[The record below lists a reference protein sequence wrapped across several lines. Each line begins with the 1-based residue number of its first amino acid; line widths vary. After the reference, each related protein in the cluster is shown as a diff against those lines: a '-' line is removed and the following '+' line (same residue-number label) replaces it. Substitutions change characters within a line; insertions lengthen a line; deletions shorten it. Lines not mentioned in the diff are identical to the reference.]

1 MPRPLRLLPVL
12 LFAGAPF
19 AQADFY
25 APEAPVV
32 NAVSSSAQADRPA
45 ANLALAAT
53 ASTSFVSG
61 HESLAAIHDGKPPRS
76 SFDYALGAYGNWPK
90 RGTQWVQ
97 YDWPL
102 PVSVAGVEVYYYDD
116 HRGVRLPAAARLFAW
131 DENASAFVPVTGTV
145 GADASPGALGV
156 AGDTFNRL
164 DFPALR
170 TTKLRLELDGRDE
183 FSTGVLEWR
192 VLDSGD
198 SPLFPPRIAAGP
210 DRVVVTSGRTY
221 LDATVVTTGQP
232 GSAAALRWEKL
243 SGPGEVA
250 FADAAA
256 PSTSATFSAPGDYE
270 IAFTASAGELVSSDR
285 VAVRVAPAAPLQSLS
300 ALPVPHFSVTTP
312 FWKDRLRG
320 VVINW
325 IPHCVAEIEKP
336 DLKEGGLNNLIDAAD
351 KLAGRP
357 HGAHRGYPFS
367 NAWVFNTLEAA
378 CLAQQLDAGDD
389 AELAAAQARLRETI
403 ERWIPLVL
411 AAQEP
416 DGYFQT
422 RYTLGSAREQ
432 KDGVAPVRWS
442 DRLRTEH
449 EGYVAGYFLEAAI
462 AHVRMTGG
470 ADRRLYDAAKRLADC
485 WDRAIGPAPK
495 KPWFD
500 GHQGM
505 ELALFRFAS
514 LVDELE
520 GPDTGDR
527 YAALGKFLL
536 DCRGREVG
544 EHGAKYDQTHLPV
557 TRQYEAV
564 GHAVRAVYNYSAMTD
579 VVSATGD
586 LDYQSATLSLWD
598 NLIARKYYVTGG
610 VGSGETSEGFGEDYS
625 LPNNAYCESCANIGL
640 LFFNHRLHLAYA
652 QGRYASLYEDT
663 LYNAVLSDLDLA
675 GQNFTYTN
683 ALDTDEAR
691 YKWHVCPCC
700 VGNIP
705 RALLSLP
712 TWTYTA
718 APGRLFVNLFVG
730 GSLNLPEVGGSAL
743 RVTQKTDYPW
753 GDAVSLT
760 LEPAVGEAEFALHLR
775 VPDRA
780 TSPLYTATPSSG
792 GLGEIRINGQ
802 PVAPRLENGYAV
814 VARRWR
820 AGDRVEFT
828 VPRVVQ
834 RVHCDERV
842 AANCGRVALRYGPLL
857 YNVESVDQNIDAVLA
872 PDAPLS
878 TEWRPDLLGG
888 VTVIKG
894 HYTDGSALLAIPNY
908 ARNNRGGRSI
918 VWLREAPSK
927 STP

>member
-1 MPRPLRLLPVL
+1 MAAVRPAAAAYPPMPTPPRLAFLSLLIPFLGPL
-12 LFAGAPF
+12 AGATPDPMP
-19 AQADFY
+19 Q
-25 APEAPVV
+25 
-32 NAVSSSAQADRPA
+32 A

-61 HESLAAIHDGKPPRS
+61 HESLAALHDGKPPRS

-97 YDWPL
+97 YEWPVA
-102 PVSVAGVEVYYYDD
+102 VSVSAVEVYFYDD
-116 HRGVRLPAAARLFAW
+116 HRGVRLPAAARLLAW
-131 DENASAFVPVTGTV
+131 DDNASAFVPVP
-145 GADASPGALGV
+145 GADAAGALGV
-156 AGDTFNRL
+156 KGDAFNRV

-170 TTKLRLELDGRDE
+170 TTRLRLELDGRDE
-183 FSTGVLEWR
+183 FSTGILEWR
-192 VLDSGD
+192 VLDSGA
-198 SPLFPPRIAAGP
+198 SPLFPPRIDAGP
-210 DRVVVTSGRTY
+210 DRVVVAGGRTH

-232 GSAAALRWEKL
+232 GSDAAPRWSRA

-250 FADAAA
+250 FADPSA
-256 PSTSATFSAPGDYE
+256 PSTSATFTALGDYE
-270 IAFTASAGELVSSDR
+270 IVFTATAGDLAASDR
-285 VAVRVAPAAPLQSLS
+285 VAVRVVPAAPLKSLS
-300 ALPVPHFSVTTP
+300 ALPVPRFTVTTP
-312 FWKDRLRG
+312 FWKERLRN

-325 IPHCVAEIEKP
+325 IPHCVAENEKP
-336 DLKEGGLNNLIDAAD
+336 DLPEGGINNLLDAAA

-357 HGAHRGYPFS
+357 HTAHRGYPFS
-367 NAWVFNTLEAA
+367 NAWVLNTLESA
-378 CLAQQLDAGDD
+378 CLAQQLDSTGD
-389 AELAAAQARLRETI
+389 AELAAAQASLRETI

-422 RYTLGSAREQ
+422 RFTLGTAREQ
-432 KDGVAPVRWS
+432 KDGVAPARWS

-462 AHVRMTGG
+462 AHVRMNGG
-470 ADRRLYDAAKRLADC
+470 SDRRLYDAAKRLADC

-520 GPDTGDR
+520 GPDAGAR

-544 EHGAKYDQTHLPV
+544 EHGAAYDQTHLPV
-557 TRQYEAV
+557 TRQYSAV
-564 GHAVRAVYNYSAMTD
+564 GHAVRAVYNYAAMAD
-579 VVSATGD
+579 VVAATGD
-586 LDYQSATLSLWD
+586 IDYQSATLSLWT
-598 NLIARKYYVTGG
+598 NLIDRKLYVTGG
-610 VGSGETSEGFGEDYS
+610 VGSGETSEGFGADYS

-652 QGRYASLYEDT
+652 EARYASLYEDT

-705 RALLSLP
+705 RTLLSLP
-712 TWTYTA
+712 TWIYTA
-718 APGRLFVNLFVG
+718 ASDRVFVNLFVG
-730 GSLNLPEVGGSAL
+730 GAITVPGVAGTDL
-743 RVTQKTDYPW
+743 RLTQTTDYPW
-753 GDAVSLT
+753 SEKVSL
-760 LEPAVGEAEFALHLR
+760 LVEPAAGQAGFALHLR
-775 VPDRA
+775 RPERA
-780 TSPLYTATPSSG
+780 VSALYTATPVAD
-792 GLGEIRINGQ
+792 GLGPITVNGE
-802 PVAPRLENGYAV
+802 PVTPRLADGYAV
-814 VARRWR
+814 ITRRWR

-828 VPRVVQ
+828 APLAVQ

-842 AANCGRVALRYGPLL
+842 AANRGRVALRYGPLI
-857 YNVESVDQNIDAVLA
+857 YNVEAVDQNIDAVL
-872 PDAPLS
+872 PPSVPLS
-878 TEWRPDLLGG
+878 PEWRPDLLGG
-888 VTVIKG
+888 VMTIRG
-894 HYTDGSALLAIPNY
+894 SYADGSALLAIPNY

-918 VWLREAPSK
+918 VWLREK
-927 STP
+927 